1 MERQAAVR
9 ALSSLTYKQ
18 HAYLDWKLYGMTSR
32 EIAAMWGVTV
42 QDVYNVG
49 HAITIR
55 FNTGDEK
62 VTMRD
67 IMGLYKEWTE
77 EN

>member
-1 MERQAAVR
+1 
-9 ALSSLTYKQ
+9 
-18 HAYLDWKLYGMTSR
+18 MTSQ